1 MTAEQ
6 QWEILSQGAEEILPE
21 GALLERLRE
30 ALRDGRPLRVKQGFD
45 PTAPDIHLGHTV
57 GLRKLRQFQE
67 LGHQVVLIVG
77 DYTGLVGDP
86 SGVSKTRPLLTP
98 EQLETNAATYLEQ
111 FFRVL
116 ERDPARPMLP
126 VEVHRNGD
134 WFARMS
140 FAEVMRLASQY
151 TVARVLEREDFSRRF
166 HENRPISLHE
176 LFYPLMQGY
185 DSVAIRA
192 DVELGGTEQK
202 FNLIVGRVLQ
212 ESHAQQAQVVL
223 TLPILPGL
231 DGRQRM
237 SKSLGNYIGVLDAP
251 SDMFGKVMS
260 LPDSALSIY
269 WRLVAGASIE
279 ELRDIERDLAD
290 PSKNPIVW
298 KKLLARRLVTLYHG
312 EGAGEAAQTSF
323 ETQFSRK
330 GVPDDVREHQRPAGS
345 VWIQTLLV
353 ESGLARSGSD
363 ARRAVEQEKS
373 VELDGIRTTDIRFH
387 LDLRGPVV
395 LRRGRKMVRVR
406 PAE

>member
-1 MTAEQ
+1 MSVEQ
-6 QWEILSQGAEEILPE
+6 QFEILAHGAEEILPA
-21 GALLERLRE
+21 GALLERLHE
-30 ALRDGRPLRVKQGFD
+30 AKRAGRPLRVKQGFD

-57 GLRKLRQFQE
+57 GLRKLRQFQD

-98 EQLETNAATYLEQ
+98 EQLEANAATYLDQ

-116 ERDPARPMLP
+116 DREPAAPRLP

-212 ESHAQQAQVVL
+212 ESHGQSPQVVL
-223 TLPILPGL
+223 TVPILPGL
-231 DGRQRM
+231 DGHQRM
-237 SKSLGNYIGVLDAP
+237 SKSLGNYIGVHDAP

-260 LPDSALSIY
+260 LPDSALAIY
-269 WRLVAGASIE
+269 WRLVAGASLE
-279 ELRDIERDLAD
+279 ELRTLEQDLAD
-290 PSKNPIVW
+290 PTKNPIEW
-298 KKLLARRLVTLYHG
+298 KKRLGRRLVALYHG
-312 EGAGEAAQTSF
+312 EAAGQAAQTSF

-330 GVPDDVREHQRPAGS
+330 GVPEDVREHTRQRGS
-345 VWIQTLLV
+345 VWIQSLLV
-353 ESGLARSGSD
+353 ETGLARSGSD
-363 ARRAVEQEKS
+363 ARRAVEQEHS
-373 VELDGIRTTDIRFH
+373 VELEGQRITDIQH
-387 LDLRGPVV
+387 HVELQGPVV
-395 LRRGRKMVRVR
+395 LRRGRRLVRVR
-406 PAE
+406 PQE